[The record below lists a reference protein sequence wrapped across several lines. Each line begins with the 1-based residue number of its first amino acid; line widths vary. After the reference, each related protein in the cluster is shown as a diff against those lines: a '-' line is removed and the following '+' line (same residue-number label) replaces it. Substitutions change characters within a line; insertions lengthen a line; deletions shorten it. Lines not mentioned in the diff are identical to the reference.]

1 MTARIGWFAPSA
13 SGGSD
18 EGGTTGGS
26 SVITD
31 YEIRRGRGA
40 EIRRREGHFGR
51 VGNTL
56 LVPFEK
62 FF

>member
-1 MTARIGWFAPSA
+1 MTARIGWAAPSA

-40 EIRRREGHFGR
+40 EIRRREGWRLDEARDILAVSGTR
-51 VGNTL
+51 C
-56 LVPFEK
+56 
-62 FF
+62 